1 MIIIPIKFFKDILEN
16 INFNYEILNFNFKSV
31 DIILNC

>member
-1 MIIIPIKFFKDILEN
+1 MIIILIKKIKVILKS
-16 INFNYEILNFNFKSV
+16 INFNYEIVNFDSKSV

>member
-1 MIIIPIKFFKDILEN
+1 MTIILIKIFKVILKS
-16 INFNYEILNFNFKSV
+16 INFNYEIVNFDSKSV